1 MHNDWLS
8 KLLDEWAIWWSNA
21 EHGSYPS
28 STAIWRILHS
38 PGDSGFESSLPKG
51 VIPPAG
57 LNKIN
62 LAMNQL
68 LHSDCGEAVAVVRY
82 LYLNGRERTTY
93 DLKLSMTRFYTL
105 KAPNKPYQS
114 GVWKPIEPKARSY
127 KDAVTK

>member
-8 KLLDEWAIWWSNA
+8 QLLDEWAIWWSNA

-82 LYLNGRERTTY
+82 LYLYGRERTTY
-93 DLKLSMTRFYTL
+93 DLKLSQTRFYTL
-105 KAPNKPYQS
+105 KAQGEACLK
-114 GVWKPIEPKARSY
+114 GFLKAQ
-127 KDAVTK
+127 

>member
-1 MHNDWLS
+1 MCIRDS
-8 KLLDEWAIWWSNA
+8 
-21 EHGSYPS
+21 PS

-62 LAMNQL
+62 LAMNAL

-82 LYLNGRERTTY
+82 LYLYGRERTTY
-93 DLKLSMTRFYTL
+93 DLKLSQTRFYTL
-105 KAPNKPYQS
+105 KAQGEACLK
-114 GVWKPIEPKARSY
+114 GFLKA
-127 KDAVTK
+127 A